1 MSLGFGPAQ
10 RHAIYEYARVR
21 KRHYNIGENS
31 YETDWHKLAILT
43 IKKSMP
49 SYWQLYTRGV
59 KRRLRRIKQ
68 QKVNQGQGQSNVFR
82 R

>member
-10 RHAIYEYARVR
+10 RHAIYKYARVR
-21 KRHYNIGENS
+21 KRRYNIGENS

-49 SYWQLYTRGV
+49 S
-59 KRRLRRIKQ
+59 
-68 QKVNQGQGQSNVFR
+68 
-82 R
+82 